1 MDGVVT
7 RKSTR
12 GVKRGLLVALLA
24 LLVCTVYCF
33 VSITSNMSPAAITLA
48 EAKTRAIVTEALNQA
63 IANTVSKYERS
74 DSMLDISQTENGV
87 YLIVANTVA
96 LNSVTAS
103 CIELA
108 QEAVAEVQ
116 EQGVVIP
123 LGTMTN
129 LPFLAGVGPEV
140 NFKFTPVGSVESEY
154 TSSLSTAGI
163 NQTLYKI
170 NMKIN
175 ATVSLILPNEVRTLD
190 VVAHASLA
198 ETVIVGTVPEVY
210 TNVPQEEM
218 LNVVPTEPTG

>member
-1 MDGVVT
+1 
-7 RKSTR
+7 
-12 GVKRGLLVALLA
+12 
-24 LLVCTVYCF
+24 
-33 VSITSNMSPAAITLA
+33 
-48 EAKTRAIVTEALNQA
+48 
-63 IANTVSKYERS
+63 
-74 DSMLDISQTENGV
+74 
-87 YLIVANTVA
+87 
-96 LNSVTAS
+96 
-103 CIELA
+103 
-108 QEAVAEVQ
+108 
-116 EQGVVIP
+116 
-123 LGTMTN
+123 MTN